1 MRKGQKDKRQRTKDK
16 GQKQAKRMKIGEHT
30 NDEKMG
36 SENRT
41 KRMFTKENDK
51 DTWVRTDIPV
61 TRATLPGVDLAADF
75 GDAREVI
82 INLFPGFCGSH
93 LLSSIFSPRR
103 IPNSKWCNPNIF
115 FRCCFLFEH

>member
-1 MRKGQKDKRQRTKDK
+1 VRKGQKDKRQRTKDK

-82 INLFPGFCGSH
+82 INL
-93 LLSSIFSPRR
+93 LIF
-103 IPNSKWCNPNIF
+103 
-115 FRCCFLFEH
+115 E